1 MARMR
6 ALKKELKDWLSAEDW
21 QSRLPDIAALD
32 AREAAGP
39 LLSFLLLGGDM
50 AFRAAQGLGV
60 TVAAL
65 AEQEM
70 EPARNII
77 RRLMWHMNEESG
89 NIGWGIPEAFAEI
102 LARCPKLNKEFA
114 HVLLSYIVDTGKDDN
129 FCDHGV
135 LRRSCFW
142 AVGRLA
148 QVHPEMGVR
157 ARPWLLRGLADA
169 DIPCRGM
176 AAWALGQLP
185 PSFENMPPLRR
196 LVVEGHQD
204 ICLVFED
211 GVLHECSVT
220 DLAAAALARS

>member
-1 MARMR
+1 MPRMR
-6 ALKKELKDWLSAEDW
+6 ALKKELKEWLSGDDW
-21 QSRLPDIAALD
+21 QTRLPDIAALD

-39 LLSFLLLGGDM
+39 LLSFLLLGGEM
-50 AFRAAQGLGV
+50 TFRAAQGLGV

-65 AEQEM
+65 AEKEM

-102 LARCPKLNKEFA
+102 LARSPKLNKEFA

-142 AVGRLA
+142 AAGRLA
-148 QVHPEMGVR
+148 QVYPAIEVR
-157 ARPWLLRGLADA
+157 ARP
-169 DIPCRGM
+169 
-176 AAWALGQLP
+176 
-185 PSFENMPPLRR
+185 
-196 LVVEGHQD
+196 
-204 ICLVFED
+204 
-211 GVLHECSVT
+211 
-220 DLAAAALARS
+220 